1 LPGFAI
7 DDVIPTENI
16 LHIRA
21 HSLKTMDYCPDCQ
34 ESSRSIHSR
43 YTRHP
48 QDLPCTQHG
57 VRLELCVHRFRCANP
72 TCPRRTFVERLP
84 ELVPFYARRTQR
96 LTARLRAV
104 AFEAGARISRHF
116 GIQTSGD
123 TLLRVLRQTPE
134 TSHLPPRVVGLDD
147 WAFKKGLRYGTI
159 LVDLER
165 HRPIDLL
172 PDRQVE
178 TVKQWLAQHPGVEI
192 VTRDRS
198 QDYAQAITQGAPQA
212 VQIADRWHLLKN
224 LTDALQKVLNGYARR
239 LRRCGVDPQT
249 TLLIQVDDVPERSP
263 SQRERHQSQ
272 MRRAARLERH
282 QQVHQLHEQGWQQK
296 TIAHH
301 LDISART
308 VSRYLAAATFPEHR
322 RRRASRLDRYKTYL
336 LQRWNEGCHN
346 ATRLADEIRSQGYV
360 GGITQVREYVA
371 RLRQAQA
378 AQIGQS
384 SPSLPTSLASKPLT
398 PRRAAFLLLCP
409 LDEKNGTLADF
420 RQQFFNLFPEL
431 QTVAELF
438 QAFSAMVREKRVA
451 DFDDWLRAAKHSDCT
466 ALKQFVRGL
475 QRDEAAVR
483 AALSSDW
490 SNGQC
495 EGQINRLKFL
505 KRQMYGRAKFDLL
518 RLRVLH
524 PT

>member
-1 LPGFAI
+1 MIAAEDTLCI
-7 DDVIPTENI
+7 Q
-16 LHIRA
+16 A
-21 HSLKTMDYCPDCQ
+21 HSLKTIDHCPDCQ
-34 ESSRSIHSR
+34 QPSSSIHSR

-48 QDLPCTQHG
+48 QDLPCTQRG
-57 VRLELCVHRFRCANP
+57 VQLELCVHRFRCANP

-84 ELVPFYARRTQR
+84 ELVPFYARRTRR
-96 LTARLRAV
+96 LTVRLRAV
-104 AFEAGARISRHF
+104 GFEAGAEAGARIGRHF

-134 TSHLPPRVVGLDD
+134 TCHSPPRVVGIDD
-147 WAFKKGLRYGTI
+147 WAFKKGLRYGSI

-165 HRPIDLL
+165 HCPIDLL

-178 TVKQWLAQHPGVEI
+178 TVKQWLAQHPSIEM

-198 QDYAQAITQGAPQA
+198 QEYAQAITESAPQA

-224 LTDALQKVLNGYARR
+224 LTDALQKVLNGYAKR
-239 LRRCGVDPQT
+239 LRQWGFDPQAAS
-249 TLLIQVDDVPERSP
+249 LLQATDVPEYSP
-263 SQRERHQSQ
+263 SRRDCQQSEI
-272 MRRAARLERH
+272 RRAARLERYR
-282 QQVHQLHEQGWQQK
+282 QVHQLQRQGWQQK
-296 TIAHH
+296 TIACH
-301 LDISART
+301 LGISTKT
-308 VSRYLAAATFPEHR
+308 VRRYLAAPTFPEHR
-322 RRRASRLDRYKTYL
+322 RRQRISKLDRYKSYL

-378 AQIGQS
+378 AQTEPS
-384 SPSLPTSLASKPLT
+384 SLLLPTSLASKLLT
-398 PRRAAFLLLCP
+398 PRRAAFLLLCSV
-409 LDEKNGTLADF
+409 DENNNTQDDF
-420 RQQFFNLFPEL
+420 SQQFFGLFPEL
-431 QTVAELF
+431 QAVVEPF
-438 QAFSAMVREKRVA
+438 QAFAAMVREKRVA
-451 DFDDWLRAAKHSDCT
+451 DFDDWMRTAGHNDCIS
-466 ALKQFVRGL
+466 LKQFARGL

-490 SNGQC
+490 SNAQC
-495 EGQINRLKFL
+495 EGQINRLKFI